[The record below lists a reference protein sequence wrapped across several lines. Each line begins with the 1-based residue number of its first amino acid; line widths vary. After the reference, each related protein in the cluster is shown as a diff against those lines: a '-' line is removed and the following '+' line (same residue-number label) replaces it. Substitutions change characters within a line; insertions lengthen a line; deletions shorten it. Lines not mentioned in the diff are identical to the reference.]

1 MIEKRL
7 KQGLSYP
14 ELDYN
19 LTDTNNNNNN
29 LDNNSMKPSNNSNN
43 SLFSNNTN
51 NASSAKQAVTTSIN
65 GVTKQNSQLLAK
77 RHGAQIVPRS
87 GSQKNVDFKSIFNN
101 MNLNSATANTAAHI
115 TRFNSNVS
123 RESDRISN
131 HNPNN
136 NISNSPSPDFIA
148 AAMTPAKNT
157 SNHNLN
163 SANSQRNSRQNIQES
178 RKTASNA
185 SSYSTNYHNNT
196 DKYYL
201 PNNGSANNNDENH
214 QQTVMYY
221 QQQTHNGI
229 KSGASNSGI
238 RSLPGS
244 VYRGSPERSLP
255 RSPERQMTNENGST
269 NNYRPTSRISSSR
282 PSVSELQNTTDKN
295 YDAQKFR
302 VANYLATK
310 RSLTS
315 CEESHPHD
323 SISKQRN
330 SAIVKNRQLQMGKA
344 KIDLETQNSI

>member
-1 MIEKRL
+1 
-7 KQGLSYP
+7 
-14 ELDYN
+14 
-19 LTDTNNNNNN
+19 
-29 LDNNSMKPSNNSNN
+29 
-43 SLFSNNTN
+43 
-51 NASSAKQAVTTSIN
+51 
-65 GVTKQNSQLLAK
+65 
-77 RHGAQIVPRS
+77 
-87 GSQKNVDFKSIFNN
+87 
-101 MNLNSATANTAAHI
+101 
-115 TRFNSNVS
+115 
-123 RESDRISN
+123 
-131 HNPNN
+131 
-136 NISNSPSPDFIA
+136 
-148 AAMTPAKNT
+148 
-157 SNHNLN
+157 
-163 SANSQRNSRQNIQES
+163 
-178 RKTASNA
+178 
-185 SSYSTNYHNNT
+185 
-196 DKYYL
+196 
-201 PNNGSANNNDENH
+201 
-214 QQTVMYY
+214 MYY